1 MSDGTRKTPARATIV
16 DIANRANVS
25 KSLVSLV
32 MRGASNVSEER
43 RTAVLRAAE
52 ELGYRPNRL
61 AQGLV
66 GGRTHTIG
74 ILLSDPHNPFFPETV
89 DGIQDEADLLRY
101 RVLLATG
108 YRDPQRETRAV
119 RDLLERRMDGIVLI
133 SPQFST
139 RVISDVALST
149 PTVLVGRRTQV
160 PFLDSIV
167 NDDYAGATLAV
178 EHLAEL
184 GHRRIAHITG
194 GIYAGAGLRRQGYE
208 RTMKRLGL
216 ERHVQIAAGEFT
228 DEGGYL
234 GAQRL
239 LSGGERPTAI
249 FVANDLAA
257 MGVLTAVREA
267 GLSVP
272 GDISLVGY
280 DNSYLAQLSNVS
292 LTSIEQPRHE
302 MGILAARFLLDRIES
317 ERTEPRREV
326 LKPRL
331 VPRST
336 SAPPPR

>member
-1 MSDGTRKTPARATIV
+1 VSDGTRKTPARATIV

-336 SAPPPR
+336 SAPPR

>member
-1 MSDGTRKTPARATIV
+1 VGEDTRKELARATIIDV
-16 DIANRANVS
+16 ADRAKVS

-43 RTAVLRAAE
+43 RTAVLRAAA

-66 GGRTHTIG
+66 RGRTHTIG
-74 ILLSDPHNPFFPETV
+74 VLLSDPHNPFFPETV
-89 DGIQDEADLLRY
+89 DGIQDEADLFEY
-101 RVLLATG
+101 RALLATG
-108 YRDPQRETRAV
+108 YRDPQREARAV
-119 RDLLERRMDGIVLI
+119 RDLLERQMDGIILL

-139 RVISDVALST
+139 RVIREVALST
-149 PTVLVGRRTQV
+149 PTVLVGRRTRE
-160 PFLDSIV
+160 PFVDSIV

-194 GIYAGAGLRRQGYE
+194 GSYAGAGLRRRGYE
-208 RTMKRLGL
+208 RTMRRLGL
-216 ERHVQIAAGEFT
+216 EQHVQIVAGEFT

-239 LSGGERPTAI
+239 LSGRERPTAI
-249 FVANDLAA
+249 FVANDLAT
-257 MGVLTAVREA
+257 MGVLTAVHEA

-272 GDISLVGY
+272 DDISLVGY

-292 LTSIEQPRHE
+292 LTSIDQPRHE
-302 MGILAARFLLDRIES
+302 MGIIATRLLLERIES
-317 ERTEPRREV
+317 GRTEPQREL

-331 VPRST
+331 ILRST

>member
-1 MSDGTRKTPARATIV
+1 VSDGTRKTPARATIV

-66 GGRTHTIG
+66 RGRTHTIG
-74 ILLSDPHNPFFPETV
+74 VLFSDPHNLFFPEIV
-89 DGIQDEADLLRY
+89 DGIQEEADLFQY
-101 RVLLATG
+101 RALLATG
-108 YRDPQRETRAV
+108 YRDPQREARAV
-119 RDLLERRMDGIVLI
+119 RDLLERQVDGIILL
-133 SPQFST
+133 SPQFSN
-139 RVISDVALST
+139 RVIRDVALGT
-149 PTVLVGRRTQV
+149 PTVLVGRRTRE
-160 PFLDSIV
+160 PFVDNIV

-194 GIYAGAGLRRQGYE
+194 GSYAGAGLRCRAYE
-208 RTMKRLGL
+208 RTMRRLGL
-216 ERHVQIAAGEFT
+216 ERHIQIVAGEFT

-239 LSGGERPTAI
+239 LSERERPTAI

-257 MGVLTAVREA
+257 MGVLAAVREA
-267 GLSVP
+267 SLSVP

-292 LTSIEQPRHE
+292 LTSIDQPRHE
-302 MGILAARFLLDRIES
+302 MGSLATGLLLERIES

-331 VPRST
+331 VLRST
-336 SAPPPR
+336 TAPPR

>member
-1 MSDGTRKTPARATIV
+1 
-16 DIANRANVS
+16 
-25 KSLVSLV
+25 
-32 MRGASNVSEER
+32 
-43 RTAVLRAAE
+43 
-52 ELGYRPNRL
+52 
-61 AQGLV
+61 
-66 GGRTHTIG
+66 
-74 ILLSDPHNPFFPETV
+74 
-89 DGIQDEADLLRY
+89 
-101 RVLLATG
+101 
-108 YRDPQRETRAV
+108 
-119 RDLLERRMDGIVLI
+119 MDGIVLI

-331 VPRST
+331 VLRST
-336 SAPPPR
+336 TAPPR